1 MAPKKKVRLVEAE
14 DLADIADIDETINS
28 GSGSSGAAIKA
39 PPDADVV
46 GSKAGSNEAG
56 SKAGTS
62 GASGDPQSMEEI
74 EEVIKAADGS
84 RVIRSVSSEVLGGV
98 GKSDSPPGGLSSF
111 KIASPVA
118 SPAKTAVTKQA
129 LEFFDENKSKFE
141 KLYINNIY
149 EVVLPKGGKTI
160 TKNVLKQILT
170 DDAVAREVE
179 EDIAEEA
186 KEEEEEEEEEEGEWD
201 SRDQLYD
208 YTDHRGKIKNYLML
222 PNVGSLE
229 SQMTNEKEALKK
241 LKEEY
246 ATSQYMPTLTTMQEE
261 IKKRKY
267 TKSESD
273 GFNCAVEMIE
283 KLETGDTAFRDTF
296 LKAFMPGFK
305 HFGVLP
311 HAIDQTETKMRRIA
325 EATVVVTVRE
335 AEKKAAKAKVASE
348 KKAKR
353 DLANALGSGSSSAVE
368 SSRVAKKSR
377 DGSASDSALRMLM
390 LQ

>member
-1 MAPKKKVRLVEAE
+1 MAPKKKGGKDKA
-14 DLADIADIDETINS
+14 DMTDIADIDETINS
-28 GSGSSGAAIKA
+28 GSGSSGAVIEA
-39 PPDADVV
+39 PPVADVT

-62 GASGDPQSMEEI
+62 GASGDPQTLEEI

-84 RVIRSVSSEVLGGV
+84 RIIHSVSSEVLGGV
-98 GKSDSPPGGLSSF
+98 GKSDSPPGGLASF

-118 SPAKTAVTKQA
+118 SPAKPAVTKQA

-186 KEEEEEEEEEEGEWD
+186 KEEEEEEEEEEEGEWD

-241 LKEEY
+241 LKEES

-335 AEKKAAKAKVASE
+335 AEKKAAKAKAASE

-368 SSRVAKKSR
+368 PSRVAKKSR

>member
-28 GSGSSGAAIKA
+28 GSGSSGAAIEA
-39 PPDADVV
+39 PPVADVA

-62 GASGDPQSMEEI
+62 GASGDPQTLEEI

-84 RVIRSVSSEVLGGV
+84 RVIHAVSSEVLGGV

-111 KIASPVA
+111 KIAPPVA
-118 SPAKTAVTKQA
+118 SPAKPAVTKQA

-160 TKNVLKQILT
+160 TKNVLQQILT

-186 KEEEEEEEEEEGEWD
+186 KEEEEEEEVGEGEWD

-241 LKEEY
+241 LKEES

-305 HFGVLP
+305 HLGVLP
-311 HAIDQTETKMRRIA
+311 HAIDQTETKMRRIS
-325 EATVVVTVRE
+325 EATVVVTARE
-335 AEKKAAKAKVASE
+335 AEKKAAKAKAASE

-368 SSRVAKKSR
+368 PSRVAKKSR

-390 LQ
+390 LH

>member
-1 MAPKKKVRLVEAE
+1 
-14 DLADIADIDETINS
+14 
-28 GSGSSGAAIKA
+28 
-39 PPDADVV
+39 
-46 GSKAGSNEAG
+46 
-56 SKAGTS
+56 
-62 GASGDPQSMEEI
+62 
-74 EEVIKAADGS
+74 
-84 RVIRSVSSEVLGGV
+84 
-98 GKSDSPPGGLSSF
+98 
-111 KIASPVA
+111 
-118 SPAKTAVTKQA
+118 
-129 LEFFDENKSKFE
+129 
-141 KLYINNIY
+141 
-149 EVVLPKGGKTI
+149 
-160 TKNVLKQILT
+160 
-170 DDAVAREVE
+170 
-179 EDIAEEA
+179 
-186 KEEEEEEEEEEGEWD
+186 
-201 SRDQLYD
+201 
-208 YTDHRGKIKNYLML
+208 ML

-241 LKEEY
+241 LKEES

-283 KLETGDTAFRDTF
+283 KLETGDTVFRDTF

-335 AEKKAAKAKVASE
+335 AEKKAAKAKAASE

-368 SSRVAKKSR
+368 PSRVAKKSR

>member
-1 MAPKKKVRLVEAE
+1 MAPKKKGGKDKA
-14 DLADIADIDETINS
+14 DMMTDIADIDETINS
-28 GSGSSGAAIKA
+28 GSDSSGAAIKA

-62 GASGDPQSMEEI
+62 GASGDPQTLEEI

-84 RVIRSVSSEVLGGV
+84 RVIHSVSSEVLGGV
-98 GKSDSPPGGLSSF
+98 GKSDSPPGGLASF
-111 KIASPVA
+111 KIAPPVA
-118 SPAKTAVTKQA
+118 SPAKPKVTKQA

-241 LKEEY
+241 LKEES

-283 KLETGDTAFRDTF
+283 KLETGDTVFRDTF
-296 LKAFMPGFK
+296 LMGFMPGFK

-311 HAIDQTETKMRRIA
+311 HAIDQTETKMRRIS
-325 EATVVVTVRE
+325 EATVVVTARE

-390 LQ
+390 LH

>member
-28 GSGSSGAAIKA
+28 GSGSSGAAIEA
-39 PPDADVV
+39 PPVAGVV

-118 SPAKTAVTKQA
+118 SPAKPAVTKQA

-186 KEEEEEEEEEEGEWD
+186 KEEE
-201 SRDQLYD
+201 
-208 YTDHRGKIKNYLML
+208 
-222 PNVGSLE
+222 
-229 SQMTNEKEALKK
+229 
-241 LKEEY
+241 
-246 ATSQYMPTLTTMQEE
+246 
-261 IKKRKY
+261 
-267 TKSESD
+267 
-273 GFNCAVEMIE
+273 
-283 KLETGDTAFRDTF
+283 
-296 LKAFMPGFK
+296 
-305 HFGVLP
+305 
-311 HAIDQTETKMRRIA
+311 
-325 EATVVVTVRE
+325 
-335 AEKKAAKAKVASE
+335 
-348 KKAKR
+348 
-353 DLANALGSGSSSAVE
+353 
-368 SSRVAKKSR
+368 
-377 DGSASDSALRMLM
+377 
-390 LQ
+390 